1 MSEAPFTNRELK
13 AYFDDFKEDLKQ
25 IKEDMQISRK
35 IDSERFLSIERDL
48 VDLKLKHENIGT
60 KMAGIVFIVASFVGI
75 VINRLFS

>member
-1 MSEAPFTNRELK
+1 MSEAPFTNRELR
-13 AYFDDFKEDLKQ
+13 AYFEDFKEDLRQ

-60 KMAGIVFIVASFVGI
+60 KVAGVVFIVASFVGI